1 MMNGVAST
9 KIISRAEDVEPIM
22 QTGPTTTGGAG
33 VQPDDEIPRDFY
45 VEAKMAILGLPIPI
59 TVAHLEAMQ
68 EFHECSMIRIANRL
82 DETKKT
88 ILEMP

>member
-68 EFHECSMIRIANRL
+68 EHFDCALIRISRKL
-82 DETKKT
+82 DEMKDTV
-88 ILEMP
+88 LEMP